1 MSAPLA
7 SREIDMTTNKTSKKT
22 GKTKWSKQQ
31 KAIFKAFQTGRSH
44 FAVIA
49 RAGTGK
55 TTTIIEAI
63 ALAPEDRKVVV
74 AFNKKN
80 QLEASAK
87 LQAKGDHK
95 TQAMTLNSLGY
106 RFVMQNWR
114 GTRTDDSVEGDRIF
128 KVVRDDPRF
137 SQFESTPLAAIKP
150 LVAFAKNTRPFAS
163 LDDLLEIAETKDF
176 TPENGYAE
184 EGWTTELCCK
194 VALAVMEIS
203 KKPEPQGRISFV
215 DQLWLPVV
223 MGWVRPMF
231 DLVAVDEAQD
241 MNATQLL
248 LAQGSCA
255 KTGRIILIGD
265 PRQTI
270 YGFRGADTN
279 GMSRLSA
286 ELGAATFPL
295 TITYRCP
302 KAIVELARK
311 LVPDYQAAPEA
322 PEGIITEAETPDT
335 AKPGDAILSRSNAP
349 LMKICLSFIKRGIRA
364 YIEGRDIGSSLSTIA
379 SKLKAASVSDFAAK
393 IETWRERKTNV
404 AAAKKNGE
412 ELLTAIHDQADTLSA
427 LAEESSSV
435 DEIMSRLNVLFGQT
449 SDPEK
454 NAAIVLSSV
463 HKAKGLEWNKTFLIR
478 ETFARTTW
486 TDEVTEENNIA
497 YVAITR
503 AKREMV
509 WVNMKVKKR
518 RSART

>member
-1 MSAPLA
+1 
-7 SREIDMTTNKTSKKT
+7 MTTSAKIGKKI
-22 GKTKWSKQQ
+22 KWSKQQ
-31 KAIFKAFQTGRSH
+31 KAIFKAFETGKSH
-44 FAVIA
+44 FCVVA

-63 ALAPEDRKVVV
+63 ALAPESRKVIV

-87 LQAKGDHK
+87 LQAKGDHT

-106 RFVMQNWR
+106 RFVMANWR
-114 GTRTDDSVEGDRIF
+114 GSRTDDSVEGDRIF

-137 SQFESTPLAAIKP
+137 SQYESTPVATIKSI
-150 LVAFAKNTRPFAS
+150 VAFAKNTRPFAS
-163 LDDLLEIAETKDF
+163 LDDLLEIAESRDL

-184 EGWTTELCCK
+184 EGWTTETCCK
-194 VALAVMEIS
+194 VALAVMELS
-203 KKPEPQGRISFV
+203 KQQEPQGRISFN

-223 MGWVRPMF
+223 MGWVRTIF

-248 LAQGSCA
+248 LAQGACA

-265 PRQTI
+265 PRQAI

-279 GMSRLSA
+279 GMARLSA
-286 ELGAATFPL
+286 ELGALTFPL

-322 PEGIITEAETPDT
+322 PEGVVTEAETPDT

-349 LMKICLSFIKRGIRA
+349 LMKICLSFIKRGVRA
-364 YIEGRDIGSSLSTIA
+364 YIEGRDIGASLSTIA
-379 SKLKAASVSDFAAK
+379 NKLKATSVVDFVAK
-393 IETWRERKTNV
+393 LESWRERKANV
-404 AAAKKNGE
+404 ASAKKNAE
-412 ELLTAIHDQADTLSA
+412 ELLQGIHDQADTLSA
-427 LAEESSSV
+427 LAEDSTSV
-435 DEIMSRLNVLFGQT
+435 DEILTRLNNLFGQT
-449 SDPEK
+449 NDPST
-454 NAAIVLSSV
+454 NAAVVLSSV
-463 HKAKGLEWNKTFLIR
+463 HKAKGLEWNKTFIIR
-478 ETFARTTW
+478 ETFSRTTW

-509 WVNMKVKKR
+509 WVNMEVKKR
-518 RSART
+518 RSARA